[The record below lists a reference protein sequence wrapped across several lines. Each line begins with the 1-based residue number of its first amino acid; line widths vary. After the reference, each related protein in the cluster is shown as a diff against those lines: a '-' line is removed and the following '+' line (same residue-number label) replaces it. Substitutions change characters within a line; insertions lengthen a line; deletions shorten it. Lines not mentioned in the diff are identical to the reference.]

1 MPKSPKIWDLKVIQ
15 EEEIWTLQEGFSKR
29 KKNQISEQEKE
40 QETTQR
46 DNRVQ
51 RGQLEVSY
59 VDLNIENWIQEMRT
73 KIKQAGGQIRYCID
87 QWENI
92 TSDREILDIVKGTH
106 IDFEELPSQNFLPS
120 QIKFTKVESV
130 IIQKEVESVLK
141 GKVI

>member
-1 MPKSPKIWDLKVIQ
+1 MPKSPNIWDLKVIQ

-40 QETTQR
+40 QEITQG

-59 VDLNIENWIQEMRT
+59 VDLNIENLIQEMRT
-73 KIKQAGGQIRYCID
+73 KIKQEGGQIRYCID

-92 TSDREILDIVKGTH
+92 KSDREILDTVKGTH
-106 IDFEELPSQNFLPS
+106 IDFEEFAFSEFSLS

-130 IIQKEVESVLK
+130 IIQKESK
-141 GKVI
+141 